1 MVNERREGG
10 LLVHLGPQLQAYP
23 QELLRQRRGPDGAPE
38 YLVRW
43 RVVGAEERAAGGGG
57 GGGGSSAGL
66 RSESVAMW
74 LSAEEVRAGCP
85 ALLGGEER
93 AGPRAKEERAPG
105 PPPAPPDEASLLE
118 MKADVGSLVRRAG
131 RQLAGSGTPASSVL
145 NTIRVL
151 SAYAGIGALA
161 GAFKETGAL
170 ELLMEMLCHE
180 EKPICRGAG
189 EMLRALASHDAG
201 GGCR

>member
-23 QELLRQRRGPDGAPE
+23 QELLRQRRGPDGTPE

-43 RVVGAEERAAGGGG
+43 RVVGAEERAVDSG

-85 ALLGGEER
+85 ALLGGGEQV
-93 AGPRAKEERAPG
+93 GTQVKEERAPG

-131 RQLAGSGTPASSVL
+131 RQLAGGGTPASSVL
-145 NTIRVL
+145 N
-151 SAYAGIGALA
+151 
-161 GAFKETGAL
+161 
-170 ELLMEMLCHE
+170 
-180 EKPICRGAG
+180 
-189 EMLRALASHDAG
+189 
-201 GGCR
+201 